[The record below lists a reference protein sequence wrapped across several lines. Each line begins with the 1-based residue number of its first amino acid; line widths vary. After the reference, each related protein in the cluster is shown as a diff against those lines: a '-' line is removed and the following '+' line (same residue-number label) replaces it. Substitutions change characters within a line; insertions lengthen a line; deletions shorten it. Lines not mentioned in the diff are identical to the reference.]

1 MAMAK
6 ATVGVFDTTEQAHD
20 AVQELFDRGVPH
32 RDISVIAPDRRA
44 DRANAVG
51 EKETMAGE
59 GAEAG
64 AVSGGLLG
72 GALGA
77 LVGIGALAI
86 PGVGPIIAAGPLM
99 AALGS
104 AGAGAV
110 VGAGVGAASGGI
122 LGALIGAGIPE
133 EEAHVYA
140 ESVRRG
146 STLVTVTTSAIPQQM
161 VTDVLTRNGAVDL
174 NARSESWRTNGW
186 THFDPERAL
195 DDRDLSY
202 ADRERPVMMAAPVA
216 TPYGTTTGT
225 GAGLGG
231 AIIYNRPDTTG
242 TRYEESREE
251 PVPSTYRRQAEIIDS
266 ELAGRRGQINPETT
280 PAALRSQDERLD
292 QAEAAHVD
300 DETGEVHEHHHSKV
314 GTATGIVAGATTGA
328 IIGSAGGPIGTLIGG
343 VAGMAVGAI
352 TGAVGDTI
360 GERASETDE
369 EAAERALEEQRIAE
383 ERRQMKDTTLR

>member
-1 MAMAK
+1 MAGTK
-6 ATVGVFDTTEQAHD
+6 ATVGVFDTTEQAHN

-44 DRANAVG
+44 DRASAVG
-51 EKETMAGE
+51 GKDSMAGE

-86 PGVGPIIAAGPLM
+86 PGIGPIIAAGPLM

-110 VGAGVGAASGGI
+110 VGAGVGAAGGGI

-133 EEAHVYA
+133 DEAHVYA

-146 STLVTVTTSAIPQQM
+146 STLVTVATSTIPQQTI
-161 VTDVLTRNGAVDL
+161 TDVLTRNGTIDL
-174 NARSESWRTNGW
+174 NARTESWKKSGW
-186 THFDPERAL
+186 NRFDPERPL

-202 ADRERPVMMAAPVA
+202 ADRERPVMVAAPVA
-216 TPYGTTTGT
+216 TSYGTTTGT
-225 GAGLGG
+225 GAGPVGAVIYDRPGAGG
-231 AIIYNRPDTTG
+231 AKYT
-242 TRYEESREE
+242 ESREE
-251 PVPSTYRRQAEIIDS
+251 PVPSTYHRQAEIIDS
-266 ELAGRRGQINPETT
+266 ELAGRRGQVNPEAT
-280 PAALRSQDERLD
+280 PAALRAQEERLD
-292 QAEAAHVD
+292 QAEHTHVD
-300 DETGEVHEHHHSKV
+300 DETGEVHEHHSSKV

-328 IIGSAGGPIGTLIGG
+328 IIGSVGGPIGTLIGG

-360 GERASETDE
+360 GEKATETDE
-369 EAAERALEEQRIAE
+369 EAAARVLEEKRIEE
-383 ERRQMKDTTLR
+383 ERRHMKDTTLR